1 MSFNQGLPPAPTN
14 TNMKDSTIEI
24 NMEDLIDVFPVKRK
38 AIREINERVGGFEEI
53 FLEFV
58 EDGAIT
64 EYVNKLE
71 LYFFGKSYSE
81 PEEKKEK
88 VKEIIREV
96 FAEAGLEIKELKR
109 GDYATLFTI
118 EGKLII

>member
-1 MSFNQGLPPAPTN
+1 MSFNQGREAAPTN
-14 TNMKDSTIEI
+14 TNMKGTQEQ
-24 NMEDLIDVFPVKRK
+24 
-38 AIREINERVGGFEEI
+38 
-53 FLEFV
+53 
-58 EDGAIT
+58 
-64 EYVNKLE
+64 
-71 LYFFGKSYSE
+71 
-81 PEEKKEK
+81 KKEK

>member
-1 MSFNQGLPPAPTN
+1 MSFNQGRVAAPTN
-14 TNMKDSTIEI
+14 TNMKGSTIEI

>member
-1 MSFNQGLPPAPTN
+1 MREKRYSKDMKGTQGKEEERYPFL
-14 TNMKDSTIEI
+14 
-24 NMEDLIDVFPVKRK
+24 DVFPLKRK

-53 FLEFV
+53 FMEFV
-58 EDGAIT
+58 EDGQIT
-64 EYVNKLE
+64 EYVNTLE
-71 LYFFGKSYSE
+71 MFFFGNSYRES
-81 PEEKKEK
+81 EEKKEK